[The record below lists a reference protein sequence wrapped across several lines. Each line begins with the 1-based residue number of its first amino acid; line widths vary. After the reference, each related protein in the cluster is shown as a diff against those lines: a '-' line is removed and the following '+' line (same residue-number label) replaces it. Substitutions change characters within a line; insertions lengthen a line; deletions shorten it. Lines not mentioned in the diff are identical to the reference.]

1 MTITK
6 STPPSWA
13 QVETLL
19 GALPRRAVTAL
30 AVRAA
35 RRIAPVIAHTGEH
48 YGPESLEWMNAI
60 EATLRVVEAY
70 CAGESVSRFTLD
82 LASDVARCAANA
94 MANASQLLGLS
105 AHAEAAE
112 LAYAAAAFAA
122 DCARAKNPTRAATL
136 AVQAVRAAANGN
148 EITPEQQA
156 DLRILHT
163 QTLGDPNS
171 PTDAT
176 EDGPMGSLWPNGEP
190 TWSSMGREQFHKAKV
205 AVIVLAP
212 RSPSS

>member
-1 MTITK
+1 MTIPTF
-6 STPPSWA
+6 TAPSWA

-19 GALPRRAVTAL
+19 GPLPRRAVAAF

-35 RRIAPVIAHTGEH
+35 RRIASVIAQTGEH
-48 YGPESLEWMNAI
+48 YGPEAFEWLNAI
-60 EATLRVVEAY
+60 EATLRIVEAY
-70 CAGESVSRFTLD
+70 CRGESVSRFTLD

-94 MANASQLLGLS
+94 MSNTSQMLGLS

-171 PTDAT
+171 PTDPT
-176 EDGPMGSLWPNGEP
+176 EDGPMGPLWPNGEP
-190 TWSSMGREQFHKAKV
+190 TWSSTGREQFHKAKV
-205 AVIVLAP
+205 AMIVLAP
-212 RSPSS
+212 RRPSS

>member
-1 MTITK
+1 MTIPT

-19 GALPRRAVTAL
+19 GALPRRAVAAF

-35 RRIAPVIAHTGEH
+35 RRVVPVIAQTGEH
-48 YGPESLEWMNAI
+48 YGPESLEWMNAV
-60 EATLRVVEAY
+60 EATMRIVESY
-70 CAGESVSRFTLD
+70 CGGESVSRFTLD

-94 MANASQLLGLS
+94 MANASQMLGLS

-122 DCARAKNPTRAATL
+122 DCARSKNPNRAATL

-156 DLRILHT
+156 DFRILYT
-163 QTLGDPNS
+163 QTLGDPNT
-171 PTDAT
+171 PTDPS
-176 EDGPMGSLWPNGEP
+176 EDGPMGSLWPTGEP
-190 TWSSMGREQFHKAKV
+190 MWSSTGRQQFRKEEV
-205 AVIVLAP
+205 AVVVLAL
-212 RSPSS
+212 R